1 MKYIIDNLVNVAI
14 VLHLYYRDMV
24 IVTLGDCLTSFF
36 AGFVIFA
43 VLGYMAN
50 EQGVPVPDVVK
61 SGWWQG

>member
-1 MKYIIDNLVNVAI
+1 M
-14 VLHLYYRDMV
+14 

-50 EQGVPVPDVVK
+50 QQGVEVPEVVK
-61 SGWWQG
+61 SGMYRGNCSGFKFT